1 MNTYI
6 LILCG
11 VLALVA
17 VVAIVWAILLGR
29 DVRTA
34 RAQYTAV
41 QGSLETTEAEL
52 GNAREAR
59 RHAEQELAVVKAT
72 AEQQIH
78 MLEARNEEQQREAEK
93 RRAEEAARYQKRIE
107 EQQREAEQRRT
118 EEIEHLK
125 SHFKSLSAEILTEQ
139 SKQFRE
145 TNKESMDVLLKPF
158 RDNITEFRQRVEHI
172 YSHENEQ
179 RGELKNELKHLLE
192 LNQRITTETTNLTN
206 ALRGNSKV
214 QGDWGGTM
222 LETILD
228 SSSLVKGVHYLT
240 QHNLKDAEGNNP
252 RPDVILR
259 LPEEKQIVIDSKV
272 SLTAYVNYTAATDE
286 TERRAHL
293 ADHVASLRKHIKE
306 LGNKIGALYLSTLLR
321 GETAPGTRNANM
333 LLSDKVSRILVGM
346 GLYEIRNFSFIS
358 PKLLDKLNLSADDK
372 RLNVLKLIN
381 PLGEDTSVMRSTL
394 VPSVLGTVSLNQ
406 NRNNEAAMLY
416 EISPVFDMSSYKQ
429 GDLPHEQPMLCIGAY
444 GPKVDFYLVRDIVLD
459 MLARFGVTCE
469 IIPGAEPYH
478 HPGRAAKLMVG
489 DVCLA
494 NVAEVHPAIM
504 AAFELTK
511 RTVIAEVNLELLG
524 ELRCKMGHVHALPKF
539 PAVTRDI
546 ALVMDEK
553 TTVGSVLGSI
563 RKAGGAL
570 LESAEMF
577 DIYRGAQLGEGK
589 KSVAFSLA
597 FRNSERTLSD
607 DDVNP
612 LMKKILA
619 ACEKD
624 NGAVLRL

>member
-11 VLALVA
+11 VLALVT

-59 RHAEQELAVVKAT
+59 RHAEQELAVAKAT

-93 RRAEEAARYQKRIE
+93 RRAEEAARYQQRIE

-214 QGDWGGTM
+214 QGDWGETM

-240 QHNLKDAEGNNP
+240 QHNLKDAEGNNL

-293 ADHVASLRKHIKE
+293 ADHVASVRKHIKE
-306 LGNKIGALYLSTLLR
+306 LGNKEYQKLLQSPDFVILFVANEPAFLEALKADPQLWSEAYEKKVLISSPTNLF
-321 GETAPGTRNANM
+321 AM
-333 LLSDKVSRILVGM
+333 LKMVADMWKYDAQDKNTKRIAECGLK
-346 GLYEIRNFSFIS
+346 LYEQAVALTASLEQVGTALQ
-358 PKLLDKLNLSADDK
+358 KAQAAYDDTYK
-372 RLNVLKLIN
+372 RLHTGNNNVVRLGQQLKK
-381 PLGEDTSVMRSTL
+381 T
-394 VPSVLGTVSLNQ
+394 
-406 NRNNEAAMLY
+406 
-416 EISPVFDMSSYKQ
+416 
-429 GDLPHEQPMLCIGAY
+429 
-444 GPKVDFYLVRDIVLD
+444 
-459 MLARFGVTCE
+459 AR
-469 IIPGAEPYH
+469 
-478 HPGRAAKLMVG
+478 LQ
-489 DVCLA
+489 
-494 NVAEVHPAIM
+494 
-504 AAFELTK
+504 
-511 RTVIAEVNLELLG
+511 
-524 ELRCKMGHVHALPKF
+524 
-539 PAVTRDI
+539 
-546 ALVMDEK
+546 
-553 TTVGSVLGSI
+553 S
-563 RKAGGAL
+563 
-570 LESAEMF
+570 
-577 DIYRGAQLGEGK
+577 K
-589 KSVAFSLA
+589 KEFSVALT
-597 FRNSERTLSD
+597 E
-607 DDVNP
+607 
-612 LMKKILA
+612 
-619 ACEKD
+619 
-624 NGAVLRL
+624 AVEEDIDQE

>member
-59 RHAEQELAVVKAT
+59 RHAEQELAVAKAT

-93 RRAEEAARYQKRIE
+93 RRAEEAARYQQRIE

-145 TNKESMDVLLKPF
+145 TNKESMDLLLKPF

-214 QGDWGGTM
+214 QGDWGETM

-240 QHNLKDAEGNNP
+240 QHNLKDAEGNNL

-286 TERRAHL
+286 MERRAHL
-293 ADHVASLRKHIKE
+293 ADHVASVRKHIKE
-306 LGNKIGALYLSTLLR
+306 LGNKEYQKLLQSPDFVILFVANEPAFLEALKADPQLWSEAYEKKVLISSPTNLF
-321 GETAPGTRNANM
+321 AM
-333 LLSDKVSRILVGM
+333 LKMVADMWKYDAQDKNTKRIAECGLK
-346 GLYEIRNFSFIS
+346 LYEQAVA
-358 PKLLDKLNLSADDK
+358 LTA
-372 RLNVLKLIN
+372 
-381 PLGEDTSVMRSTL
+381 
-394 VPSVLGTVSLNQ
+394 SL
-406 NRNNEAAMLY
+406 
-416 EISPVFDMSSYKQ
+416 
-429 GDLPHEQPMLCIGAY
+429 EQ
-444 GPKVDFYLVRDIVLD
+444 V
-459 MLARFGVTCE
+459 
-469 IIPGAEPYH
+469 
-478 HPGRAAKLMVG
+478 
-489 DVCLA
+489 
-494 NVAEVHPAIM
+494 
-504 AAFELTK
+504 
-511 RTVIAEVNLELLG
+511 
-524 ELRCKMGHVHALPKF
+524 
-539 PAVTRDI
+539 
-546 ALVMDEK
+546 
-553 TTVGSVLGSI
+553 
-563 RKAGGAL
+563 GGAL
-570 LESAEMF
+570 QK
-577 DIYRGAQLGEGK
+577 AQAAYDDTYKRLHTGNNNVVRLGQQLK
-589 KSVAFSLA
+589 KTARLQSKKEFSVALT
-597 FRNSERTLSD
+597 E
-607 DDVNP
+607 
-612 LMKKILA
+612 
-619 ACEKD
+619 
-624 NGAVLRL
+624 AVEENIDQE